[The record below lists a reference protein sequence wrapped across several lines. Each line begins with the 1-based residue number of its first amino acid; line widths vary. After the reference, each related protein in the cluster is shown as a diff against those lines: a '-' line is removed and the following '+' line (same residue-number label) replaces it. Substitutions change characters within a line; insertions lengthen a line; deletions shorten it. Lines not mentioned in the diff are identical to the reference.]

1 MLANYA
7 DLLGTGPQSLENDL
21 LRPGEAP
28 FRRPGR
34 EGDMHDRQRGMA
46 GFNRLRMAAL
56 AATLLGALVL
66 SFAAGAE
73 ADAAKEKRGGDN
85 VRRYEVPV
93 DSPES
98 VIYDRQTN
106 AFYGGSSNPDGR
118 VYKAK
123 LDGERLDGRA
133 RVFMRPGED
142 GESNPRPHPDRR
154 LQRR

>member
-1 MLANYA
+1 M
-7 DLLGTGPQSLENDL
+7 T
-21 LRPGEAP
+21 
-28 FRRPGR
+28 GR
-34 EGDMHDRQRGMA
+34 EEWQGMA
-46 GFNRLRMAAL
+46 GFNRLRMAA
-56 AATLLGALVL
+56 LLGALVL